1 MSDPKSDPTQDP
13 TSDPSA
19 LPGAVAAPS
28 SVGALPSVVRT
39 VIVGW
44 AADTLGRLLSV
55 QVPPALIR
63 VARFTPSK
71 RARLGAAAL
80 AQAVDADSGF
90 RAAVAEHARSSVRP
104 DDRAEAAAVAHLLRL
119 PIESDLMA
127 ELERTAPDGRR
138 AEVVELKRLVLS
150 LQRDL
155 EETRVERD
163 QARLR
168 GLPGAGAADEAD
180 KLRRRLREQ
189 GTRLRQAVLAQE
201 TEAARTHDELASLA
215 REVTRL
221 TDEVTLLQD
230 RARSAID
237 RADRAQESLGRIRE
251 QAGLRRSTADRRLDL
266 LLTTVEGAV
275 AGLRR
280 EWDLAGGGSDP
291 ADVVAG
297 RLPGSDREAEST
309 ADPSRLHSWLGLP
322 AAHLIVDGYNVSKA
336 GYPGL
341 TLAQQR
347 DRLARLL
354 SALSARTGV
363 DVTIVFDGAAVA
375 VPAPPGRGIRVLF
388 SPPGVIADDV
398 IRDLVAAEPSGRV
411 VVVVSSD
418 REVAD
423 GVRRRGARTA
433 GSDVLLALLR

>member
-1 MSDPKSDPTQDP
+1 MSDTPAPLGGAGDPTP
-13 TSDPSA
+13 ISA
-19 LPGAVAAPS
+19 LPAA
-28 SVGALPSVVRT
+28 VRT
-39 VIVGW
+39 VIVSW
-44 AADTLGRLLSV
+44 AAEALGRLLPV
-55 QVPPALIR
+55 QVPAGLVR
-63 VARFTPSK
+63 VARFTPVK

-80 AQAVDADSGF
+80 AQAVDADPGF
-90 RAAVAEHARSSVRP
+90 RAAVAEHARSLARS
-104 DDRAEAAAVAHLLRL
+104 DDVADAEAAAVAHLLKL
-119 PIESDLMA
+119 PTEQELMA
-127 ELERTAPDGRR
+127 AMERSAPEGLR
-138 AEVVELKRLVLS
+138 AEVAELKRSVRS

-155 EETRVERD
+155 QQVTTERD
-163 QARLR
+163 EARLL
-168 GLPGAGAADEAD
+168 GQPGSNSADEAD

-201 TEAARTHDELASLA
+201 TEAAKSHDELVSL
-215 REVTRL
+215 RGQVKRL
-221 TDEVTLLQD
+221 TDEVTILQD
-230 RARSAID
+230 RTRSAVE
-237 RADRAQESLGRIRE
+237 RADRAQESLGRVRE
-251 QAGLRRSTADRRLDL
+251 QAGLHKSTADRRLDL
-266 LLTTVEGAV
+266 LLSTVEGAV
-275 AGLRR
+275 SGLRR

-297 RLPGSDREAEST
+297 RLPRSGREAEST

-322 AAHLIVDGYNVSKA
+322 AAHLIVDGYNVSKT

-347 DRLARLL
+347 ERLVRVLA
-354 SALSARTGV
+354 ALSARTGV

-433 GSDVLLALLR
+433 GSDVLLALLG